1 MPPSRRADPCRSGTI
16 LKALFTIGARWRYSR
31 SMLWIAAAAITVS
44 APESAPRPS
53 AAAIVQARA
62 TVRIV
67 QGTRIR
73 FERTD
78 AETPPLRAAR
88 IRTDAGPQ
96 AAHLI
101 EFE

>member
-1 MPPSRRADPCRSGTI
+1 MLASKRAGPCRSGTI
-16 LKALFTIGARWRYSR
+16 LKALFTIGGRRRYSR
-31 SMLWIAAAAITVS
+31 SMLWIAAVATAVS

-53 AAAIVQARA
+53 VAAAVQARA

-67 QGTRIR
+67 HGTRIR
-73 FERTD
+73 FEQPGADAPRLRT
-78 AETPPLRAAR
+78 AR

-96 AAHLI
+96 PARLI